1 MKTRIRELRK
11 SKKMSQTALG
21 MAIGYAQN
29 TISKIECEKELPKA
43 DILYKLADYFHT
55 SIDYLLYRTDQRY
68 TTDTVPPAN
77 SRLTH
82 YMLKLQEL
90 PPEGQDAICCLID
103 IIQNKKIER

>member
-1 MKTRIRELRK
+1 MKTRTKELRK
-11 SKKMSQTALG
+11 SKNMSQTALG

-29 TISKIECEKELPKA
+29 TISKIECEREVPNA

-68 TTDTVPPAN
+68 TTDIVPSSNP
-77 SRLTH
+77 RLTQ

-90 PPEGQDAICCLID
+90 ASDEQDSIFYFID
-103 IIQNKKIER
+103 VILNAKSKR